1 MAVPYIFANATTS
14 IPLSQLDANFATG
27 ITIGNTV
34 AQLGNTVATVNGLTL
49 TNVTISSGTVSAG
62 VNVTTTQANITTAN
76 ITTANITTA
85 NVTNLSSS
93 NVVITGGS
101 ITGITDLTVADGGT
115 GASNATTAFN
125 NLAPTTTKGDIIVNN
140 GTNNVR
146 LAAGSNGQVLSAN
159 SSTSS
164 GLQWITSSGGGG
176 GGGGFGNMQVF
187 TSSGTFTIPTGVTTV
202 KVTVVGG
209 GGGASFGVGGTS
221 GNTSSF
227 GAYCS
232 ATGGAPGSGAGG
244 TGSGGT
250 INFSGQAGA
259 AIVIN
264 GISCSASWGVQGG
277 VSLFGG
283 SYGSGAYA
291 SGGTVGGG
299 GSGYAGS
306 GGGAAIEIISGLTP
320 GGTVSVTVGAGGLPP
335 NCTGLSSGNPGIVI
349 VEY

>member
-1 MAVPYIFANATTS
+1 MANTINT
-14 IPLSQLDANFATG
+14 QTG
-27 ITIGNTV
+27 LVGGIATIGDNSGALNIQT
-34 AQLGNTVATVNGLTL
+34 LATNAILIDTSQ
-49 TNVTISSGTVSAG
+49 NVTIPKLAVTTSL
-62 VNVTTTQANITTAN
+62 NVT
-76 ITTANITTA
+76 
-85 NVTNLSSS
+85 
-93 NVVITGGS
+93 GS
-101 ITGITDLTVADGGT
+101 
-115 GASNATTAFN
+115 ATF
-125 NLAPTTTKGDIIVNN
+125 
-140 GTNNVR
+140 
-146 LAAGSNGQVLSAN
+146 
-159 SSTSS
+159 
-164 GLQWITSSGGGG
+164 SGGVSGVGG
-176 GGGGFGNMQVF
+176 ISNMQVF
-187 TSSGTFTIPTGVTTV
+187 TSSGTFTVPAGITKV

-299 GSGYAGS
+299 GGGYAGS

-335 NCTGLSSGNPGIVI
+335 NCTGLSSGNPGVVI